1 MQYLPPEMYAQFVVR
16 SPQAYI
22 DSALTPKADVYAFG
36 IVVWELL
43 EACDLDDFGQCSDEE
58 DGIDTNLCNTNPVV
72 AGTTSRRDGNALL
85 SCAQYV
91 SLPHKASFRTSRQDS
106 PSDLETKYAPRLL
119 SLLLSL

>member
-58 DGIDTNLCNTNPVV
+58 DGIDTNLCNTNSVV